1 MAVLH
6 RTDEAQLAEVVGPV
20 LAELIVAARN
30 GGLTLS
36 SGGGHI
42 RQGRGQRADIV
53 ETVERKMSR
62 IGLYN
67 SDKKSYSRTPVHKLN
82 HKDDQL

>member
-6 RTDEAQLAEVVGPV
+6 RTDEAQLAEVIGPV

-36 SGGGHI
+36 SGGGGTYGKVATKEQTSQKI
-42 RQGRGQRADIV
+42 
-53 ETVERKMSR
+53 
-62 IGLYN
+62 
-67 SDKKSYSRTPVHKLN
+67 
-82 HKDDQL
+82 